1 MERGCPSCG
10 RMIDAS
16 SKKCPYCNYDLTQ
29 LNTLFK
35 HYESEAEIKIPKYAG
50 FIKRMAANSID
61 WLLMFVIFT
70 IIEAVYLYFVIPSV
84 YTDFTLVNLTVKGL
98 IIMIIPYLCMPL
110 MYFFYCVFMQYSKLM
125 GTLGQRFVGIE
136 VVDDLESPLS
146 LGLSFKRNF
155 LRILNVITCGIG
167 TLMIIFTKNKQSL
180 GDMVSHTFVLNRLTS
195 ENYGGFSY
203 AHLFKRFL
211 AFIIDI
217 IVLYAI
223 YVLFGYLNDFIAGL
237 HTELRTQLLQ
247 ASSIVMI
254 IIMILYFPYMESRRN
269 GSSIGKTLMKL
280 KVVTLRDE
288 KLNFFRS
295 LFRFI
300 CFFIEILIL
309 PFGTL
314 LAFVTP
320 RKQTFKDLLS
330 KTVVV
335 NKY

>member
-10 RMIDAS
+10 RMIDAN

-29 LNTLFK
+29 LNSLFK
-35 HYESEAEIKIPKYAG
+35 HYESEADIKIPKYAG

-70 IIEAVYLYFVIPSV
+70 IIEGIYVYFFITPVINDISLESV
-84 YTDFTLVNLTVKGL
+84 QFIY
-98 IIMIIPYLCMPL
+98 IIKLIIPYLCML
-110 MYFFYCVFMQYSKLM
+110 FVYFFYCVFTQCSKFM
-125 GTLGQRFVGIE
+125 GTLGQRFIGIE
-136 VVDDLESPLS
+136 VVDDLESPLTF
-146 LGLSFKRNF
+146 GLAFKRNF
-155 LRILNVITCGIG
+155 LRILNVLTCGIG

-180 GDMVSHTFVLNRLTS
+180 GDIASHTFVLNRLTN
-195 ENYGGFSY
+195 EQYGGFSY
-203 AHLFKRFL
+203 AHLFKRLL

-217 IVLYAI
+217 IVLYGI
-223 YVLFGYLNDFIAGL
+223 YVLFGYLHEFVTGL
-237 HTELRTQLLQ
+237 NIEIKSTILNILP
-247 ASSIVMI
+247 V
-254 IIMILYFPYMESRRN
+254 IMIFIMCLYFPYTEARN
-269 GSSIGKTLMKL
+269 GSSIGKLIMKL
-280 KVVTLRDE
+280 KVKTLNNE
-288 KLNFFRS
+288 KPKFFRS

-300 CFFIEILIL
+300 SFIIELIIL

>member
-10 RMIDAS
+10 RMIDVS

-70 IIEAVYLYFVIPSV
+70 IIEGVYLYFFMTPEINNASPESV
-84 YTDFTLVNLTVKGL
+84 EFLY
-98 IIMIIPYLCMPL
+98 IIKLIIPYLCMPII
-110 MYFFYCVFMQYSKLM
+110 YFFYCVFMQYSKLM

-136 VVDDLESPLS
+136 VVDDLESPMS

-155 LRILNVITCGIG
+155 LRILNVVTCGIG

-180 GDMVSHTFVLNRLTS
+180 GDIASHTFVLNRLTS
-195 ENYGGFSY
+195 ENYNGFSY

-247 ASSIVMI
+247 ASFILMIIVMV
-254 IIMILYFPYMESRRN
+254 LYFPYTESRRN
-269 GSSIGKTLMKL
+269 GSSVGKTIMKL
-280 KVVTLRDE
+280 KVVTLNDE
-288 KLNFFRS
+288 KLSFMRS

-300 CFFIEILIL
+300 CFLIEMLIL

-314 LAFVTP
+314 LAFVNP

>member
-10 RMIDAS
+10 RMIDAN

-35 HYESEAEIKIPKYAG
+35 HYESESEIKIPKYAG

-61 WLLMFVIFT
+61 WLLMFIIFT
-70 IIEAVYLYFVIPSV
+70 IIEGIYLYFVMPSF
-84 YTDFTLVNLTVKGL
+84 YTNFSLESLNIKDLF
-98 IIMIIPYLCMPL
+98 IMVIPYVCMPII
-110 MYFFYCVFMQYSKLM
+110 YFFYCVFMQYSKLM

-136 VVDDLESPLS
+136 VVDDLESPMT

-155 LRILNVITCGIG
+155 LRILNVITLGIG

-180 GDMVSHTFVLNRLTS
+180 SDIASHTFVLNRLTN
-195 ENYGGFSY
+195 EDYRGFNY
-203 AHLFKRFL
+203 AHLFRRFL
-211 AFIIDI
+211 AFVIDI
-217 IVLYAI
+217 AVLYGI
-223 YVLFGYLNDFIAGL
+223 YILFGYLHDFVSGL
-237 HTELRTQLLQ
+237 HIEIRTTLLN
-247 ASSIVMI
+247 ILPIIMI
-254 IIMILYFPYMESRRN
+254 IIIALYFPYTESRN
-269 GSSIGKTLMKL
+269 KTSIGKFIMKL
-280 KVVTLRDE
+280 KVRTLKDE
-288 KLNFFRS
+288 KISFFRS

-300 CFFIEILIL
+300 AFFIEIIIL

-335 NKY
+335 DRY

>member
-61 WLLMFVIFT
+61 LLLMFVIFT
-70 IIEAVYLYFVIPSV
+70 IIEGIYLYFFMTPVINDFSFESV
-84 YTDFTLVNLTVKGL
+84 EFIYIVKL
-98 IIMIIPYLCMPL
+98 FIPYLCMPIV
-110 MYFFYCVFMQYSKLM
+110 YFFYCVFMQYSKLM
-125 GTLGQRFVGIE
+125 GTLGQKFVGIE
-136 VVDDLESPLS
+136 VVDDLECPMTLS
-146 LGLSFKRNF
+146 LSFKRNF
-155 LRILNVITCGIG
+155 LRILNVITLGIG

-180 GDMVSHTFVLNRLTS
+180 SDIASHTFVLNRLTNEKYS
-195 ENYGGFSY
+195 GFSY
-203 AHLFKRFL
+203 AHLFRRFL
-211 AFIIDI
+211 AFVLDI

-223 YVLFGYLNDFIAGL
+223 YVLFGYLHDFIADL
-237 HTELRTQLLQ
+237 HIEMRTRLLQ
-247 ASSIVMI
+247 ASTILMF
-254 IIMILYFPYMESRRN
+254 IIMLLYFPYTESRRN
-269 GSSIGKTLMKL
+269 GSSIGKTIMKIKVKTL
-280 KVVTLRDE
+280 KDE
-288 KLNFFRS
+288 KLSFFRS

-300 CFFIEILIL
+300 AFLIELLIL

-330 KTVVV
+330 KSVIV
-335 NKY
+335 NRY